1 MVQEVTGDILLTQA
15 AAIAH
20 GIAPGDAFNQG
31 LAHSLRE
38 LWPALY
44 KDFRHFCHAQNPE
57 EGGVWVWR
65 GAGGPAIV
73 NLFTQERAPDGRAH
87 PGRATVQNVSH
98 ALREL
103 RKVVEKEKF
112 ASLALPRLATGVGGL
127 SWDQVKPLIAQHLGN
142 LGIPVYVYVTF
153 QKGVKANEQ
162 TPTKEKH
169 V

>member
-1 MVQEVTGDILLTQA
+1 MIQEVTGDILLSQA

-20 GIAPGDAFNQG
+20 GVAPGDSFNQG

-57 EGGVWVWR
+57 EGGLWVWR
-65 GAGGPAIV
+65 GPGGPAV
-73 NLFTQERAPDGRAH
+73 VSLFTQERARDGHGH
-87 PGRATVQNVSH
+87 PGKATVQHVHH

-103 RKVVEKEKF
+103 QKIVERERF
-112 ASLALPRLATGVGGL
+112 SSLALPRLATGVGGL
-127 SWDQVKPLIAQHLGN
+127 SWEQVKPLVTQHLGA
-142 LGIPVYVYVTF
+142 LGIPVYVYTTF

-162 TPTKEKH
+162 LPSKEKS